1 MNIDK
6 YKELIQDINAIKLN
20 EGPAL
25 FEYTEEQILIAFCFD
40 HTKSLDRKKRIF
52 LSVIRNENLLV
63 GLEADRIKS
72 KTLLLV
78 NYLTPLY
85 ACAFEL
91 TIDRNKKSVTI
102 LLQDVPQLGENLVTK
117 EEREGIEVYYA

>member
-1 MNIDK
+1 MKIDK

>member
-1 MNIDK
+1 MKIDK

-85 ACAFEL
+85 ACEL